1 MLNTVE
7 VQILLSRAVR
17 NPKLVLGVYPSD
29 NIPNFKTEEF
39 AIVCNVDTKYQKG
52 SHWCAF
58 YKTEGSLLEFF
69 DSFGLHP
76 ALYCVG
82 FANFIKQQGSYFRRN
97 IHQIQDFDSTCC
109 GNYCV
114 YFLGL
119 RSRKIPMQTIINSFD
134 NVNFRENDAFVLSV
148 TEPQW
153 RSTSCKTTTENNEE
167 CTCVQYNQK
176 CSQVT
181 RLLRSYCRHNVY
193 KKCKESKI

>member
-1 MLNTVE
+1 M
-7 VQILLSRAVR
+7 LSRAVS
-17 NPKLVLGVYPSD
+17 NTKFVLGVYPSD
-29 NIPNFKTEEF
+29 NIPDFTTEEF
-39 AIVCNVDTKYQKG
+39 AIICIVDTQHQEG

-58 YKTEGSLLEFF
+58 YKTKGSLLEFF

-76 ALYCVG
+76 ALYFDG
-82 FANFIKQQGSYFRRN
+82 FVNFIKRKCSYFRRN

-119 RSRKIPMQTIINSFD
+119 RSSMIPMQTIIDSFD
-134 NVNFRENDAFVLSV
+134 NFNFRENDAFVLSV
-148 TEPQW
+148 TGSQS
-153 RSTSCKTTTENNEE
+153 RSAACKRTKEINEE

-181 RLLRSYCRHNVY
+181 RLLRSYCRHHIY